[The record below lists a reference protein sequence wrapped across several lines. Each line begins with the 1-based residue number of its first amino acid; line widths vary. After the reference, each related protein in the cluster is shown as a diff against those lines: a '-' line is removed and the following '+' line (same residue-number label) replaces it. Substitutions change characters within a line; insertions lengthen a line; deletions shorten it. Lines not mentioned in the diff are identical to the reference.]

1 MVRGNVMRVVLAWAG
16 AAMAVV
22 GCTCPDPNPPVTCAD
37 SVIAFEQPMAG
48 ATVDAPFD
56 VSIVATAAGEAF
68 PFESA
73 SLRVGGMSFTGTVS
87 GNRATFTG
95 VTAPA
100 GAQELSASIAAGS
113 CSKTATQSV
122 TVSGATCTTPAVT
135 AVSFPQD
142 TGAPL
147 GVLNRAE
154 LPDGAQLQVRVAATC
169 VSGVQVR
176 IKRGSTVVG
185 QLTSFTNGVAVVST
199 SLPDADVATYELF
212 AELVRDG
219 QAVNQPTGAAL
230 GTIQVS
236 RGRPGCQ
243 VLTTGTFG
251 PGDDAEPGMAGFQ
264 MRVRV
269 SMDATSSGSVVV
281 NGETRGVTPDMTGE
295 ATADFTLTNSGDY
308 PVTLTCTNAAGNM
321 TTANGS
327 FTLDF
332 TPPTV
337 TVTSPVATDGGS
349 PFIDSSPAS
358 VTVATEPGATGV
370 VRINGNVVAMG
381 TANASGVLTFQVP
394 FGADGTYTLDITVT
408 DAAGNNGTA
417 TLTVAVDLSGCG
429 LVFTRPATANALL
442 TPAQLS
448 AGAYSF
454 QTSSDPVCVGH
465 VATLYRSDVLA
476 DGGVGAEQAVGNA
489 TLSAAGVGNF
499 MPLPMA
505 NGDFRFRAEVAN
517 PNDAG
522 VSFASVN
529 VTVDLDGPAITNP
542 IVPTGQ
548 PAALIT
554 AVQDTAPGTAGV
566 QRTLAFSAR
575 LPQGATVDVCITQAA
590 DAMGPLPTSAECG
603 AGYFLLRQGVVSPV
617 SGFSFPEGTYSMKV
631 VVVGSGVTPAPV
643 SPPVSLVV
651 DGTRPCVQG
660 LTRNLPQD
668 TNGDNRLNIAE
679 LAGGQP
685 RIEFTLGCG
694 DTSGAALAATGGVVV
709 RDIVNGIVAGARAS
723 TTSFAGGVATV
734 TLTDPY
740 TTELDLNLFVELT
753 DVVGNK
759 NLLLPTNDPATFQF
773 RVDPVAPTCTVTS
786 PTQATLNIAQVPGGN
801 LTVQIGTSADVG
813 TGMVAAT
820 FTGQPT
826 RSLTPNL
833 NTASTTY
840 ALTGDSSYTIG
851 ATCADTSGNLTTATP
866 RVTRVDLVAPTCAIT
881 TPANNATSG
890 TRDVATTVTVGG
902 VANGAQVTVA
912 SSVAGITNNILTVS
926 GTTASGTVNYPNGAQ
941 SLTAS
946 VADDTGN
953 PCTTAAVNL
962 TVNSTSCSLAFAP
975 AGPISTN
982 ASGSWLNRAGA
993 SLPVAGATPASASVA
1008 VGAVTSDCGAGK
1020 NVYLYAGAPS
1030 ATPGGTPV
1038 VTNASGAVTFASQAF
1053 NEGAQYTVTI
1063 DNGAAQLTHRS
1074 FTVSLKAPTVAG
1086 ITLQRSA
1093 TVTTAV
1099 TVAKD
1104 AALVF
1109 GAAQGNRRV
1118 ETATASDLVFG
1129 DLDAT
1134 TADAQFQLALS
1145 NIDGANVG
1153 AFQAQL
1159 DVLEGAVTLLPTV
1172 PVTAAPFTPALPV
1185 LKLGHRADDSAT
1197 SLVIRVTSPAGNVY
1211 TSTHAALVDVIAPAA
1226 PTVTRNLTS
1235 ARAATVELQWAA
1247 VYDDGADT
1255 ASGGLTGGTPTAGYD
1270 VRWTTS
1276 LVTSGGIP
1284 TADVFFNTSQVKDDS
1299 LVAWT
1304 ASATTK
1310 LVTLPPINDYFIA
1323 VRARDEL
1330 GNYSTFAAVT
1340 AALTNRGT
1348 EDVLLNPTNTAS
1360 QRFAAVM
1367 AGPDLRTGPD
1377 AGTNGIGFGF
1387 GPGIGSLN
1395 SDALDDL
1402 VVASPNRAVIA
1413 DGGVPLPDGGVVAP
1427 GTNHTLAGAVYV
1439 YFGRTGFS
1447 GGATCDLPNCQ
1458 TIVPYQSQ
1466 GSALFGGEVAMG
1478 NVHADNTTP
1487 TPRLDLLVSSTGYDA
1502 NRGRVF
1508 LYFGNQAGAA
1518 LDTTDFV
1525 EFRGQDFG
1533 SRLGGVAKVIPD
1545 MNNDRINEILI
1556 SARGEPISGG
1566 NAGQGMLYL
1575 FFGRSRAAWSAL
1587 ATATDP
1593 VTGRAYV
1600 PVTAASASRVLEGPT
1615 PVDTVGSVSNLF
1627 AATRGVVS
1635 TLSDLTGDGVPDF
1648 VIAANKNSINVAYLY
1663 SGAQVLAASAAIPV
1677 PALRID
1683 ELDKG
1688 TTGVNNGFGTRVVG
1702 GQSILSSGSPDLIA
1716 TQARPAGGSPAA
1728 NAACNVK
1735 VFSNGGPTGYGAA
1748 MSTISGSTTRLF
1760 GGWAE
1765 VVDVNGD
1772 GLRDL
1777 MVGENGTAST
1787 SAWVFYQ
1794 RADRSFDSTAGTG
1807 FWQSSFAGPTASRR
1821 GVSAAYGD
1829 FDGDGRA
1836 DLAIG
1841 DDTDAAGRVIVWH

>member
-236 RGRPGCQ
+236 RGAPGCQ

-321 TTANGS
+321 NTANGS

-332 TPPTV
+332 TPPAV

-448 AGAYSF
+448 AGSYSF

-499 MPLPMA
+499 MPLPMS

-617 SGFSFPEGTYSMKV
+617 SGFSFPEGTYSMKI
-631 VVVGSGVTPAPV
+631 VVVGSGVTPAPA

-801 LTVQIGTSADVG
+801 LTVQIGTSADVS

-820 FTGQPT
+820 FTGQAT

-1093 TVTTAV
+1093 TVTTPV

-1276 LVTSGGIP
+1276 SVPSNNSMAAASDYFGSASK
-1284 TADVFFNTSQVKDDS
+1284 ADSVE
-1299 LVAWT
+1299 AWQAGT
-1304 ASATTK
+1304 ITK
-1310 LVTLPPINDYFIA
+1310 ALTLPPINTYFIA
-1323 VRARDEL
+1323 VRARDEV
-1330 GNYSTFAAVT
+1330 GNYSAFAAPTSVANAWT
-1340 AALTNRGT
+1340 ATTLTAPQPSTNYGASVVSRALTGNDAQPELAVSATGRG
-1348 EDVLLNPTNTAS
+1348 S
-1360 QRFAAVM
+1360 
-1367 AGPDLRTGPD
+1367 
-1377 AGTNGIGFGF
+1377 
-1387 GPGIGSLN
+1387 IGSVYVYSSSALAMSQPTCGAGCQELVP
-1395 SDALDDL
+1395 SDSVAGAFGSDLSASGNVGDVAGELRSDL
-1402 VVASPNRAVIA
+1402 VVAQTWAASGNGGRVVIFFGTAAATLDTAAAIELRGDTTTRVGQSAQIIRDLNGDGLDELVIA
-1413 DGGVPLPDGGVVAP
+1413 APL
-1427 GTNHTLAGAVYV
+1427 
-1439 YFGRTGFS
+1439 FS
-1447 GGATCDLPNCQ
+1447 
-1458 TIVPYQSQ
+1458 S
-1466 GSALFGGEVAMG
+1466 
-1478 NVHADNTTP
+1478 
-1487 TPRLDLLVSSTGYDA
+1487 
-1502 NRGRVF
+1502 NRGR
-1508 LYFGNQAGAA
+1508 
-1518 LDTTDFV
+1518 
-1525 EFRGQDFG
+1525 
-1533 SRLGGVAKVIPD
+1533 
-1545 MNNDRINEILI
+1545 
-1556 SARGEPISGG
+1556 
-1566 NAGQGMLYL
+1566 L
-1575 FFGRSRAAWSAL
+1575 FIYRGRSRAEWAAL
-1587 ATATDP
+1587 RTATDA
-1593 VTGRAYV
+1593 VT
-1600 PVTAASASRVLEGPT
+1600 
-1615 PVDTVGSVSNLF
+1615 SVQYIP
-1627 AATRGVVS
+1627 VS
-1635 TLSDLTGDGVPDF
+1635 TATADHVIDGPSPVLTT
-1648 VIAANKNSINVAYLY
+1648 
-1663 SGAQVLAASAAIPV
+1663 
-1677 PALRID
+1677 PA
-1683 ELDKG
+1683 G
-1688 TTGVNNGFGTRVVG
+1688 NGFGT
-1702 GQSILSSGSPDLIA
+1702 
-1716 TQARPAGGSPAA
+1716 
-1728 NAACNVK
+1728 N
-1735 VFSNGGPTGYGAA
+1735 
-1748 MSTISGSTTRLF
+1748 
-1760 GGWAE
+1760 
-1765 VVDVNGD
+1765 
-1772 GLRDL
+1772 
-1777 MVGENGTAST
+1777 
-1787 SAWVFYQ
+1787 
-1794 RADRSFDSTAGTG
+1794 
-1807 FWQSSFAGPTASRR
+1807 RR
-1821 GVSAAYGD
+1821 GLISTHD
-1829 FDGDGRA
+1829 LDGDGRPDLGVPMSRPSINRYRVYGSTAVLASTGAAPLDGTAGYRLELSTAATGDNSSLNGLGVAALAGDFVDGVAA
-1836 DLAIG
+1836 DLMVTYPTAGGGGEVQLYSALLAPSSPTLNPTVSARITGPTTFGQCVSAGAVDG
-1841 DDTDAAGRVIVWH
+1841 DATADVLSATNVATGNAAFLVYQHGAQFESGVLGTATQFWLTKFDAAAITTNGNSRLGAVNLLADVSGDGLVDVVLGDTNGGEVRIWR

>member
-236 RGRPGCQ
+236 RGAPGCQ

-358 VTVATEPGATGV
+358 VTVVTEPGATGV

-408 DAAGNNGTA
+408 DAAGNSGTA

-617 SGFSFPEGTYSMKV
+617 SGFSFPEGTYSMKI
-631 VVVGSGVTPAPV
+631 VVVGSGVTPAPA

-651 DGTRPCVQG
+651 DGTRPCAQG

-734 TLTDPY
+734 TLTDAY

-759 NLLLPTNDPATFQF
+759 NLLVPTNDPATFQF

-801 LTVQIGTSADVG
+801 LTVQIGTSADVS
-813 TGMVAAT
+813 TGMVSAT
-820 FTGQPT
+820 FTGQAP

-993 SLPVAGATPASASVA
+993 SLPVVGATPASASVA

-1093 TVTTAV
+1093 TVTTPV
-1099 TVAKD
+1099 MVAKD

-1129 DLDAT
+1129 DLDGT

-1276 LVTSGGIP
+1276 SVPSNNSMAAVSDYFGSASK
-1284 TADVFFNTSQVKDDS
+1284 ADSVE
-1299 LVAWT
+1299 AWQAGT
-1304 ASATTK
+1304 ITK
-1310 LVTLPPINDYFIA
+1310 ALALPPINSYFIA
-1323 VRARDEL
+1323 VRARDEV
-1330 GNYSTFAAVT
+1330 GNYSTFAAPTSVANPWTAVT
-1340 AALTNRGT
+1340 FDTGI
-1348 EDVLLNPTNTAS
+1348 AS
-1360 QRFAAVM
+1360 NLY
-1367 AGPDLRTGPD
+1367 GRTVHVSP
-1377 AGTNGIGFGF
+1377 
-1387 GPGIGSLN
+1387 SLN
-1395 SDALDDL
+1395 GDTTSDI
-1402 VVASPNRAVIA
+1402 VVSAPAEASV
-1413 DGGVPLPDGGVVAP
+1413 
-1427 GTNHTLAGAVYV
+1427 GAVYV
-1439 YFGRTGFS
+1439 HFGSSGLSSRVGCPSDGGCQVLSPPGSNVGTFGEDIAVGMNVGDVAGESKPDLAVAQIWSTAGANQGRVMLYFG
-1447 GGATCDLPNCQ
+1447 
-1458 TIVPYQSQ
+1458 
-1466 GSALFGGEVAMG
+1466 
-1478 NVHADNTTP
+1478 
-1487 TPRLDLLVSSTGYDA
+1487 VSSGLLDTTQAIEFRGDPSDTTTRIGTGVVMVPNPTNAGGQGDLGIVA
-1502 NRGRVF
+1502 PFSNSNRGRV
-1508 LYFGNQAGAA
+1508 YFFRARTRAQWAA
-1518 LDTTDFV
+1518 L
-1525 EFRGQDFG
+1525 R
-1533 SRLGGVAKVIPD
+1533 
-1545 MNNDRINEILI
+1545 
-1556 SARGEPISGG
+1556 
-1566 NAGQGMLYL
+1566 
-1575 FFGRSRAAWSAL
+1575 
-1587 ATATDP
+1587 TATDP
-1593 VTGRAYV
+1593 VSMAPYV
-1600 PVTAASASRVLEGPT
+1600 PVTVATADYVLEGP
-1615 PVDTVGSVSNLF
+1615 
-1627 AATRGVVS
+1627 
-1635 TLSDLTGDGVPDF
+1635 LSAPQVNNAFGRNRYGFISLPDVTGDGQTDLAIPTSRP
-1648 VIAANKNSINVAYLY
+1648 SINRYGVY
-1663 SGAQVLAASAAIPV
+1663 SGVTVRADAGATPEIAFSLPTQTSSIFTEGLGASSAAGSFFSTDSAADLV
-1677 PALRID
+1677 TSYPALGQLLVYENISASLPTGPSPRYIH
-1683 ELDKG
+1683 G
-1688 TTGVNNGFGTRVVG
+1688 PTTFGAKLSVANVN
-1702 GQSILSSGSPDLIA
+1702 SDAAPDILAGAAAVTNNRAWLLYQNLNRYEGEPGSPTLGTGPNFWVTRFVA
-1716 TQARPAGGSPAA
+1716 EELVGSPNTSLGAS
-1728 NAACNVK
+1728 NAL
-1735 VFSNGGPTGYGAA
+1735 G
-1748 MSTISGSTTRLF
+1748 
-1760 GGWAE
+1760 
-1765 VVDVNGD
+1765 DV
-1772 GLRDL
+1772 
-1777 MVGENGTAST
+1777 
-1787 SAWVFYQ
+1787 
-1794 RADRSFDSTAGTG
+1794 
-1807 FWQSSFAGPTASRR
+1807 
-1821 GVSAAYGD
+1821 
-1829 FDGDGRA
+1829 DGDGSI
-1836 DLAIG
+1836 DVLLG
-1841 DDTDAAGRVIVWH
+1841 DERTGTVRIWR

>member
-236 RGRPGCQ
+236 RGAPGCQ

-269 SMDATSSGSVVV
+269 SLDATSSGSVVV

-308 PVTLTCTNAAGNM
+308 PVTLTCTNAPGNM

-358 VTVATEPGATGV
+358 ITVATEPGATGV

-448 AGAYSF
+448 AGSYSF

-499 MPLPMA
+499 MPLPMS

-617 SGFSFPEGTYSMKV
+617 SGFSFPEGTYSMKI
-631 VVVGSGVTPAPV
+631 VVVGSGVTPAPA

-734 TLTDPY
+734 TLTDAY

-801 LTVQIGTSADVG
+801 LTVQIGTSADVS

-1038 VTNASGAVTFASQAF
+1038 VTNASGVVTFASQAF

-1063 DNGAAQLTHRS
+1063 DNGAGQLTHRS

-1185 LKLGHRADDSAT
+1185 LKLGHRADDAAT

-1255 ASGGLTGGTPTAGYD
+1255 SSGGLTGGTPTAGYD

-1276 LVTSGGIP
+1276 SVPSNNSMAAASDYFGSASK
-1284 TADVFFNTSQVKDDS
+1284 ADSVE
-1299 LVAWT
+1299 AWQAGT
-1304 ASATTK
+1304 ITK
-1310 LVTLPPINDYFIA
+1310 ALTLPPINSYFIA
-1323 VRARDEL
+1323 VRARDEV
-1330 GNYSTFAAVT
+1330 GNYSAFAAPASVANAWASITISNPGTQGTPSAHLFGQHVVSGVSLNNDAIADLIVAAPGRGATVT
-1340 AALTNRGT
+1340 AGSVYIYWGGVAADTATCAMPSCQELRPYDEAAGLFGT
-1348 EDVLLNPTNTAS
+1348 DISVAGNVGDL
-1360 QRFAAVM
+1360 AAE
-1367 AGPDLRTGPD
+1367 AK
-1377 AGTNGIGFGF
+1377 
-1387 GPGIGSLN
+1387 S
-1395 SDALDDL
+1395 DL
-1402 VVASPNRAVIA
+1402 VVGQPTFQSNVGRA
-1413 DGGVPLPDGGVVAP
+1413 
-1427 GTNHTLAGAVYV
+1427 
-1439 YFGRTGFS
+1439 
-1447 GGATCDLPNCQ
+1447 
-1458 TIVPYQSQ
+1458 
-1466 GSALFGGEVAMG
+1466 
-1478 NVHADNTTP
+1478 
-1487 TPRLDLLVSSTGYDA
+1487 
-1502 NRGRVF
+1502 F
-1508 LYFGNQAGAA
+1508 LYFGANAA
-1518 LDTTDFV
+1518 TLSDTNYV
-1525 EFRGQDFG
+1525 EFRGAAGINFASAARIIRDIDGDGLDEIAFSAHTESAGQGRLYIFKGRSADPAFNAG
-1533 SRLGGVAKVIPD
+1533 TPGANWFNSRTA
-1545 MNNDRINEILI
+1545 NDGNGNLFVPHTAATWVLTGPSSVE
-1556 SARGEPISGG
+1556 SGG
-1566 NAGQGMLYL
+1566 NQFARLRWGLISLGDINGDSRNDFLVPQSKDTATGNRAYIFSGATVSAAVAPVPTTSALQTVTSPISIANTATNEG
-1575 FFGRSRAAWSAL
+1575 FGRVASAGSFVGSLSSADLLISNPRQGRIYVYADLTSTGAGASPSATIQGAAAPWFGFHFTTCDLNADSRVDVL
-1587 ATATDP
+1587 AGETPTAG
-1593 VTGRAYV
+1593 GRATV
-1600 PVTAASASRVLEGPT
+1600 VWQRTDGTFEPSVDGVTPAFWA
-1615 PVDTVGSVSNLF
+1615 
-1627 AATRGVVS
+1627 S
-1635 TLSDLTGDGVPDF
+1635 TLV
-1648 VIAANKNSINVAYLY
+1648 
-1663 SGAQVLAASAAIPV
+1663 
-1677 PALRID
+1677 
-1683 ELDKG
+1683 E
-1688 TTGVNNGFGTRVVG
+1688 
-1702 GQSILSSGSPDLIA
+1702 
-1716 TQARPAGGSPAA
+1716 
-1728 NAACNVK
+1728 
-1735 VFSNGGPTGYGAA
+1735 
-1748 MSTISGSTTRLF
+1748 STTNSRQ
-1760 GGWAE
+1760 GRMTGCA
-1765 VVDVNGD
+1765 DANGD
-1772 GLRDL
+1772 GTPDVIL
-1777 MVGENGTAST
+1777 
-1787 SAWVFYQ
+1787 
-1794 RADRSFDSTAGTG
+1794 
-1807 FWQSSFAGPTASRR
+1807 
-1821 GVSAAYGD
+1821 GD
-1829 FDGDGRA
+1829 EGM
-1836 DLAIG
+1836 
-1841 DDTDAAGRVIVWH
+1841 GRVRIYR

>member
-1 MVRGNVMRVVLAWAG
+1 MVRGNVMRVVLAWAS

-37 SVIAFEQPMAG
+37 SAIAFEQPMAG

-122 TVSGATCTTPAVT
+122 TVSSATCTTPAVT

-236 RGRPGCQ
+236 RGAPGCQ

-269 SMDATSSGSVVV
+269 SLDATSSGSVVV

-321 TTANGS
+321 NTASGS

-332 TPPTV
+332 TPPAV

-408 DAAGNNGTA
+408 DAAGNSGTA

-631 VVVGSGVTPAPV
+631 VVVGSGVTPAPA

-993 SLPVAGATPASASVA
+993 SLPVVGATPASASVA

-1093 TVTTAV
+1093 TVTTPV

-1276 LVTSGGIP
+1276 SVPSNNSMAAASDYFGSASK
-1284 TADVFFNTSQVKDDS
+1284 ADSVE
-1299 LVAWT
+1299 AWQAGT
-1304 ASATTK
+1304 ITK
-1310 LVTLPPINDYFIA
+1310 ALTLPPINTYFIA
-1323 VRARDEL
+1323 VRARDEV
-1330 GNYSTFAAVT
+1330 GNYSAFAAPTSVANGWST
-1340 AALTNRGT
+1340 TLLQSATASTSFGANVLAAALVGN
-1348 EDVLLNPTNTAS
+1348 D
-1360 QRFAAVM
+1360 AANDLIVSATGE
-1367 AGPDLRTGPD
+1367 AGG
-1377 AGTNGIGFGF
+1377 
-1387 GPGIGSLN
+1387 
-1395 SDALDDL
+1395 
-1402 VVASPNRAVIA
+1402 
-1413 DGGVPLPDGGVVAP
+1413 
-1427 GTNHTLAGAVYV
+1427 GAVYV
-1439 YFGRTGFS
+1439 YDSATLLTNQMGCGAGCQALAPSTAVGTQFGHDLAVGNVGAVGAEQKADLLITSLGNASPVFGRATLYFGTTSATLSVADAIEFRGLDTNNRIGTALAAS
-1447 GGATCDLPNCQ
+1447 GAIISDLDGDGLSEIAFAAPGQ
-1458 TIVPYQSQ
+1458 TS
-1466 GSALFGGEVAMG
+1466 
-1478 NVHADNTTP
+1478 
-1487 TPRLDLLVSSTGYDA
+1487 
-1502 NRGRVF
+1502 NRGRV
-1508 LYFGNQAGAA
+1508 LIYRGRGRTAWAALRTATDTTVVPNIPYIPVSAATADYVLDGPSPALGSPTNAFGQNRRGLVSVSDLDGDTFADLAVPTSRASINRYRIIGSAAIKTSSGAA
-1518 LDTTDFV
+1518 PLDTTTAFV
-1525 EFRGQDFG
+1525 QELSYAAGTDNNTTAGVGANTVARLDVIDSTAQDLVTTYSG
-1533 SRLGGVAKVIPD
+1533 RAGGGA
-1545 MNNDRINEILI
+1545 L
-1556 SARGEPISGG
+1556 
-1566 NAGQGMLYL
+1566 LL
-1575 FFGRSRAAWSAL
+1575 WSAL
-1587 ATATDP
+1587 SATPANPSVTREISGPLSFGSSLAVGSLDSDGSRDLVTATALSTGNTAYVLYQRGATFETGHVDAAWFWLTRFTGQG
-1593 VTGRAYV
+1593 VTGNNSSRIGAAAL
-1600 PVTAASASRVLEGPT
+1600 VT
-1615 PVDTVGSVSNLF
+1615 DVS
-1627 AATRGVVS
+1627 
-1635 TLSDLTGDGVPDF
+1635 GDGQD
-1648 VIAANKNSINVAYLY
+1648 
-1663 SGAQVLAASAAIPV
+1663 
-1677 PALRID
+1677 
-1683 ELDKG
+1683 
-1688 TTGVNNGFGTRVVG
+1688 
-1702 GQSILSSGSPDLIA
+1702 DL
-1716 TQARPAGGSPAA
+1716 
-1728 NAACNVK
+1728 
-1735 VFSNGGPTGYGAA
+1735 
-1748 MSTISGSTTRLF
+1748 LL
-1760 GGWAE
+1760 
-1765 VVDVNGD
+1765 GD
-1772 GLRDL
+1772 SF
-1777 MVGENGTAST
+1777 VGEVRI
-1787 SAWVFYQ
+1787 W
-1794 RADRSFDSTAGTG
+1794 R
-1807 FWQSSFAGPTASRR
+1807 
-1821 GVSAAYGD
+1821 
-1829 FDGDGRA
+1829 
-1836 DLAIG
+1836 
-1841 DDTDAAGRVIVWH
+1841 